1 LLVIY
6 TFSMLPHRQ
15 TKLQIF
21 DSPLNALERFVR
33 ILNEGVNEIPLSEE
47 TLAILRQ
54 RVQDWF
60 DSGKNVKKLFA
71 SRPILKEVGFLT
83 FVRDTTSSEVELIHT
98 PNTGSNDPETF
109 ADALFLNFLINPH
122 HASLRDRCAY
132 CDRYFK
138 NGTRR
143 KIIRYC
149 TKECGKQFT
158 SRLANQKSRERE
170 YAENLERVTRA
181 IQKLSP
187 RESGTSWKNAVSAK
201 TGVSKRWITLAVQKK
216 IISEPVN
223 SSASSRGGRIGKRK
237 L

>member
-1 LLVIY
+1 M
-6 TFSMLPHRQ
+6 FEQ
-15 TKLQIF
+15 
-21 DSPLNALERFVR
+21 
-33 ILNEGVNEIPLSEE
+33 
-47 TLAILRQ
+47 
-54 RVQDWF
+54 
-60 DSGKNVKKLFA
+60 
-71 SRPILKEVGFLT
+71 VGFLT
-83 FVRDTTSSEVELIHT
+83 FVRGTTSSEVEVIHT
-98 PNTGSNDPETF
+98 PNTESNDPATF
-109 ADALFLNFLINPH
+109 ADGLFLNFLINPH
-122 HASLRDRCAY
+122 RASLRGRCAY
-132 CDRYFK
+132 CGWYFT

-143 KIIRYC
+143 KIVRYC

-187 RESGTSWKNAVSAK
+187 RESGTSWKKAVSAK

-216 IISEPVN
+216 IISEPAN